1 MKRCAC
7 IIFLLVHVC
16 VHMKIPVS
24 VSSRWSDHSFCNV
37 LENVQYAFSEQQVLW
52 SRATQSLRP
61 HSVFVI
67 TAYMHDTK
75 ACVMMRH

>member
-16 VHMKIPVS
+16 VHMKIPAS
-24 VSSRWSDHSFCNV
+24 ASSRWSDHSFCNI
-37 LENVQYAFSEQQVLW
+37 LENARYAFSEQQVLW

-61 HSVFVI
+61 HSVLVSRMY
-67 TAYMHDTK
+67 AVMTK
-75 ACVMMRH
+75 AVMM